1 MPDVV
6 IWMLRAEKR
15 VAYARIPAN
24 QILYS
29 TTSEQACGKYC
40 GKSQTVFMKYE
51 NQALVFGKWGTTG
64 LMGRHKFSDVTGKI
78 KLKRES
84 FMPPKGWE
92 WEGDWFVDPEKNLL
106 TEADAGHTEFTDE
119 VYQNESRYPGG
130 EWKPADEPYTDVNGE
145 KALAPGQYDC
155 PAGWT
160 WEDDWT
166 FDINRAVDEKGWEY
180 GITIPPDSKPKSWVP
195 AEKMYHTHR
204 RKRLIRQR
212 RREKQTS
219 STEKKPLLD
228 DPEGWEYSSLIG
240 WKFHSKM
247 RGSDTVRRRRWR
259 RKMAPSDRL
268 GASAIFKLEG
278 ALGTD
283 MSEDSDGKDKTKES
297 STSLF
302 GANTPS
308 ISNNYDRRFM
318 YHLRVYVH
326 QARNLMPLDKESFSD
341 PYAHVSFL
349 HQSKTTEIINST
361 LNPQWDQT
369 LIFDN
374 IEIYGDPQTIAQ
386 NPPNVVFELF
396 DSDQVGKDEPLG
408 RSMCSPLVK
417 LNPETDVTPKLLWYP
432 VIRAEKKHGEI
443 LAAAELIL
451 KDKPDGS
458 NLPIIPPKRG
468 AKLYMVP
475 QGIKPVVQLTA
486 IEILTWGLRNMKNY
500 QLAAVSSPSLIVECG
515 GEIVY
520 SQVIKNIK
528 KNPNFPGS
536 VLFMKVPL
544 PKEEI
549 YTPPIVIKVIDHR
562 PFGRKPIVGQ
572 CTIDSLEEYRCDP
585 YTAKAE
591 VAMTAKVALMSA
603 PRDVVIDMEDKRPLL
618 EAQERETV
626 DWWSKFYSSIGEI
639 EKCGQYIQKGY
650 DTLKVYDDELED
662 ITEFKGLTDF
672 CDTFKLYRGK
682 ADEDEDDPSV
692 VGEFKGSFSIYPLS
706 DDPSV
711 PAPPRQFRELPE
723 SGPQECIVRIYIV
736 RGIDLQPK
744 DNNGLCDPYI
754 KISLGKKVIEDR
766 DHYIPNTLNPMFGR
780 MYELT
785 CFIPQEKDLKISV
798 YDYDMMTKD
807 EKVGDTVIDLE
818 NRLLSRFGS
827 QCGLQQSYCIS
838 GLNQWRDQLKP
849 SQILQNYAR
858 LKGQSPPVESDN
870 GKMLSFGGRDYT
882 LDEFEANK
890 ILHEHLGPPNER
902 LALHVLRTKRLVPEH
917 VETRTLYSS
926 FQPTLSQGKLQMW
939 VDVFPKSLGVP
950 GPPFDITTRKPK
962 KWMPGIEEQKQKT
975 DVHYRSLDGDGNF
988 NWRFVFP
995 FDYLPAEQLCLI
1007 SKKGKVEMTL
1017 EILREKEVEER
1028 PAGKGRDEP
1037 NMNPKL
1043 DPPKLTLDIRRNIV
1057 SYVLNDWDRFKVW
1070 TDDDNTND
1078 GGGDEDVD
1086 GGGADPDAA
1095 TGQAGNQ
1102 FKERLNKNRTNR
1114 RLLSKTPQDFQ
1125 VYNSVSLRADSFI
1138 GEFKVEHIAAD
1149 EDQEDIESNLLLP
1162 AGVTMQY
1169 ITFTLKVFR
1178 AEDIPQ
1184 MDDTLLQSVKKI
1196 FGGASDKKK
1205 LVDPFVEVFFAGKKE
1220 EGVAYRGRV
1229 LIELTTQ
1236 IDAKAEQQIEDIPS
1250 SNILVAEK
1258 YQQRCKYSLCTVF
1271 HAATMLQEGVE
1282 PIQFEVSM
1290 GNYGNKFDNTCKQ
1303 LPSTTQYT
1311 SPVFD
1316 GNMYYYLPWSNFKP
1330 VVVLTSFWEDIGQRL
1345 HAVNIIIN
1353 IADRLQSNICV
1364 LKTAI
1369 VSKDSETHIREL
1381 WLMLITQLIED
1392 IDNDLLPDLNEKLGV
1407 TVLDIH
1413 MKKMR
1418 VCALQ
1423 SIKDSANQ
1431 MREEATDV
1439 KATMTDIE
1447 DWQDRLQQLADE
1459 ASVKLSKC
1467 TPQNSLPDV
1476 IIWML
1481 RGEKRLAYARIPAN
1495 QILYSATSEKASG
1508 KYCGKIQNIF
1518 MKYENQAL
1526 VFGKWGTTGLL
1537 GRHKYSDLTGKI
1549 KLKRESFLPPK
1560 GWEWEGDW
1568 FVESQRNLQ
1577 TAIDP
1582 SSLEYIDE
1590 VYENETRL
1598 PGWEYGISITPES
1611 KATSWMPAEKK
1622 HHTHR
1627 RKRLIRKRKQIEQT
1641 LSTEKPTLEKAEG
1654 WEYASLIGWKFHNK
1668 RRISDTFRHRRWRR
1682 KMILPDKN
1690 DASAI
1695 FRLEGTVGTEIS
1707 EDDLEGNEIAQEIST
1722 SVFGAATPRISCIFE
1737 RPFLYHLRVYVYQA
1751 RNLMA
1756 LDKGS
1761 FSDPYAHVSF
1771 LHRSKTTEIIN
1782 KTLNPTWDQTLIFD
1796 DIDIYGNPEDL
1807 AQNPPNIVFELFDSD
1822 IIGKDEPLGRTVCLP
1837 LVKLTPEADA
1847 TPKLLWYP
1855 VIRAEKKRGEV
1866 LVAAELILKDKILP
1880 WGLRN
1885 MKSFQ
1890 LAAVSSPSLIVECGG
1905 EIAQTAVIK
1914 NMKKNPN
1921 FLGCVLFMKVLL
1933 PKEEIYTP
1941 PMVIKVIDHR
1951 QFGRKPIVG
1960 QCTIDSLEEYRCDPY
1975 AARAED
1981 TKSVK
1986 VGQIADPGDFVIDIE
2001 NEKPLLDTQER
2012 DSVDWWS
2019 KFYASIGEHDKCGE
2033 YLQKG
2038 YDTLKVFDDK
2048 LEDIPDYEGLTDF
2061 CHTFK
2066 LYRGKADDDE
2076 EYPAVVGEFK
2086 GSFSIY
2092 SLSDDPNVPEPPRQF
2107 RELPESGPQECL
2119 VRIYII
2125 RGIDL
2130 QPKDSNGLCDP
2141 YIKIIWGKKVIEDRD
2156 HYIPNTLN
2164 PLFGRMFELTC
2175 IIPQDKDLKI
2185 AVFDY
2190 DLMSRDD
2197 EVGNTVIDLENRLL
2211 SHFGAHCGL
2220 PQSYCVSGVNQWR
2233 DQLRPSQILQN
2244 LAHLKGFSPPAVY
2257 DSGKSLSYD
2266 GRDYTLEEFEAG
2278 KIIHDHLGPPHERL
2292 ALHVLRTQVLIPEH
2306 VETRTLYS
2314 TFQQSLSQ
2322 GKVEMTLE
2330 ILTEEEAEERPAG
2343 KARDEPNMNPK
2354 LDPPKAIKSEDLEA
2368 ENSGKQTAMIN
2379 ASHISETMNKVK
2391 QTVQKIDDSSEVKD
2405 LDKKSA
2411 DRPEEST
2418 QTTDKE
2424 VSKILCIG
2432 TVDED
2437 SNTLKCNSTSFMQQ
2451 SKKAENIDTLFVSH
2465 SSSVCSIAIKSNLDQ
2480 QDVEMSSLESPTN
2493 CQEEPAC
2500 NFFIAEGQEQCKS
2513 NDESNFISNTGN
2525 LMCKTNSEIHT
2536 VGKDKLQSS
2545 SNRNNHESRAFSE
2558 GNENVSPLATD
2569 TGTSKN
2575 SGKREP
2581 KITDYF
2587 QRKQPECGS
2596 LPCDFKDRKRVKVPN
2611 NGGSASSDAKWLGT
2625 PISELWRMPECGHI
2639 FPHLKNSSTHT
2650 VMIRTDLLSE
2660 GVVPVPY
2667 PMKYKDSWDDYNV
2680 KMPCSDKNLYPV
2692 ENEDGNST
2700 LQSRWDLIQNALQNR
2715 FSSSLDLM
2723 DAILRYSASHCKKW
2737 DFTALNLLCTEDLD
2751 NAEVRHLFESLLPDM
2766 VNLAV
2771 RLPKLCTQ
2779 PIPLLKAKM
2788 NHSITMSQEQISCLL
2803 ANAFFCTFPRRSSRK
2818 SEYCNY
2824 PEINF
2829 NSSKT
2834 LLTRLH
2840 ITSEGT
2846 IEDQGYGMLQVDFA
2860 NRFVGGGVTGSGLVQ
2875 EEIRFIINPELIV
2888 SRLFTEA
2895 LEQNECLIITGVER
2909 FSNYKGYAESYK
2921 WSGSYNDDTL
2931 RDNWQRRCTE
2941 IVAID
2946 ALKFRRFLEQFT
2958 PEKIR
2963 RELNKAYCGFARP
2976 SEKSKKL
2983 PAVATGNWGC
2993 GAFGGDTRLKAL
3005 LQIMAAAEAGRDVA
3019 YFTFNDTQLMK
3030 DVHEMHTFLTQRK
3043 VTIGQEASAAAL
3055 LVIIDLKEGR
3065 PHMLSDRELVG
3076 TSQGCQRV

>member
-1 MPDVV
+1 M
-6 IWMLRAEKR
+6 
-15 VAYARIPAN
+15 
-24 QILYS
+24 
-29 TTSEQACGKYC
+29 TS
-40 GKSQTVFMKYE
+40 
-51 NQALVFGKWGTTG
+51 
-64 LMGRHKFSDVTGKI
+64 
-78 KLKRES
+78 
-84 FMPPKGWE
+84 
-92 WEGDWFVDPEKNLL
+92 
-106 TEADAGHTEFTDE
+106 
-119 VYQNESRYPGG
+119 
-130 EWKPADEPYTDVNGE
+130 
-145 KALAPGQYDC
+145 
-155 PAGWT
+155 
-160 WEDDWT
+160 
-166 FDINRAVDEKGWEY
+166 
-180 GITIPPDSKPKSWVP
+180 
-195 AEKMYHTHR
+195 
-204 RKRLIRQR
+204 
-212 RREKQTS
+212 
-219 STEKKPLLD
+219 
-228 DPEGWEYSSLIG
+228 
-240 WKFHSKM
+240 
-247 RGSDTVRRRRWR
+247 
-259 RKMAPSDRL
+259 
-268 GASAIFKLEG
+268 
-278 ALGTD
+278 
-283 MSEDSDGKDKTKES
+283 
-297 STSLF
+297 
-302 GANTPS
+302 
-308 ISNNYDRRFM
+308 
-318 YHLRVYVH
+318 
-326 QARNLMPLDKESFSD
+326 
-341 PYAHVSFL
+341 
-349 HQSKTTEIINST
+349 
-361 LNPQWDQT
+361 
-369 LIFDN
+369 
-374 IEIYGDPQTIAQ
+374 
-386 NPPNVVFELF
+386 
-396 DSDQVGKDEPLG
+396 
-408 RSMCSPLVK
+408 
-417 LNPETDVTPKLLWYP
+417 
-432 VIRAEKKHGEI
+432 
-443 LAAAELIL
+443 
-451 KDKPDGS
+451 
-458 NLPIIPPKRG
+458 
-468 AKLYMVP
+468 
-475 QGIKPVVQLTA
+475 
-486 IEILTWGLRNMKNY
+486 
-500 QLAAVSSPSLIVECG
+500 
-515 GEIVY
+515 
-520 SQVIKNIK
+520 
-528 KNPNFPGS
+528 
-536 VLFMKVPL
+536 
-544 PKEEI
+544 
-549 YTPPIVIKVIDHR
+549 
-562 PFGRKPIVGQ
+562 
-572 CTIDSLEEYRCDP
+572 
-585 YTAKAE
+585 
-591 VAMTAKVALMSA
+591 
-603 PRDVVIDMEDKRPLL
+603 
-618 EAQERETV
+618 
-626 DWWSKFYSSIGEI
+626 
-639 EKCGQYIQKGY
+639 
-650 DTLKVYDDELED
+650 
-662 ITEFKGLTDF
+662 
-672 CDTFKLYRGK
+672 
-682 ADEDEDDPSV
+682 
-692 VGEFKGSFSIYPLS
+692 
-706 DDPSV
+706 
-711 PAPPRQFRELPE
+711 
-723 SGPQECIVRIYIV
+723 
-736 RGIDLQPK
+736 QP
-744 DNNGLCDPYI
+744 
-754 KISLGKKVIEDR
+754 
-766 DHYIPNTLNPMFGR
+766 
-780 MYELT
+780 
-785 CFIPQEKDLKISV
+785 
-798 YDYDMMTKD
+798 
-807 EKVGDTVIDLE
+807 
-818 NRLLSRFGS
+818 
-827 QCGLQQSYCIS
+827 
-838 GLNQWRDQLKP
+838 
-849 SQILQNYAR
+849 
-858 LKGQSPPVESDN
+858 
-870 GKMLSFGGRDYT
+870 
-882 LDEFEANK
+882 
-890 ILHEHLGPPNER
+890 
-902 LALHVLRTKRLVPEH
+902 
-917 VETRTLYSS
+917 
-926 FQPTLSQGKLQMW
+926 
-939 VDVFPKSLGVP
+939 
-950 GPPFDITTRKPK
+950 
-962 KWMPGIEEQKQKT
+962 
-975 DVHYRSLDGDGNF
+975 
-988 NWRFVFP
+988 
-995 FDYLPAEQLCLI
+995 
-1007 SKKGKVEMTL
+1007 
-1017 EILREKEVEER
+1017 
-1028 PAGKGRDEP
+1028 
-1037 NMNPKL
+1037 
-1043 DPPKLTLDIRRNIV
+1043 
-1057 SYVLNDWDRFKVW
+1057 
-1070 TDDDNTND
+1070 DNTND

-1125 VYNSVSLRADSFI
+1125 IRVRIIEGKHLPGNNIKPMVKVHVCGQTHRTRTKTGNNPFFNELFYINVNKIPSELFDEDLIITVYNSVSLRADSFI
-1138 GEFKVEHIAAD
+1138 GEFKIDVGYVYEEPGHACMRKWLVLNDPEDTSSSGKGYLRASLFVVETGDEPPVEHIAAD

-1205 LVDPFVEVFFAGKKE
+1205 LVDPFVEVFFAGKKICSKVIE
-1220 EGVAYRGRV
+1220 KNCNPVWNQAFNLQIKFPSVSDRIKLTVYDWDRLNKNDIVGTAFLSLSKIASSGGEVEGESEMGFLPAFGPCYINLYGSPREFTGLLDPFEQLNLGKAEGVAYRGRV

-1459 ASVKLSKC
+1459 
-1467 TPQNSLPDV
+1467 PQNSLPDV

-1518 MKYENQAL
+1518 MKYPMDKNKGLHLPLQLRVNMWLGLSAEESEFRKFTDGTFSVFAEIYENQAL

-1598 PGWEYGISITPES
+1598 PGEEWQTADEQYTDVNGKKALAPHQHQCPPGWKWEDNWNFVVNETVDQNGWEYGISITPES

-1866 LVAAELILKDKILP
+1866 LVAAELILKDKPDGSNLPIIPPKRAAKVFMVPQGIRPVVQLTAIEILP

-1986 VGQIADPGDFVIDIE
+1986 GTIQTTDPGDFVIDIE

-2322 GKVEMTLE
+2322 GKLQMWVDIFPKSLGTPGPPFDISPRKPKKYILRVIIWNTSDVILEETSITGEKMSDIYVKGWMPGMEGNKQRTDVHYRSLDGDGNFNWRFVFPFEYLPAEQLCSISRKDHFWSLDKTEFRVPPQILIQLWDNDKFSLDDCLGTLLMDLRHLIVPAKSSKTCDLKMILEDKGNVSEKQNSLFYQKCVRGWWPCLRDDNGSHVLAGKVEMTLE

-2354 LDPPKAIKSEDLEA
+2354 LDPP
-2368 ENSGKQTAMIN
+2368 N
-2379 ASHISETMNKVK
+2379 
-2391 QTVQKIDDSSEVKD
+2391 
-2405 LDKKSA
+2405 
-2411 DRPEEST
+2411 RP
-2418 QTTDKE
+2418 D
-2424 VSKILCIG
+2424 
-2432 TVDED
+2432 
-2437 SNTLKCNSTSFMQQ
+2437 TSFLWFTNPCKIMKLMLRRFRCFVIGV
-2451 SKKAENIDTLFVSH
+2451 SLLVMLVLF
-2465 SSSVCSIAIKSNLDQ
+2465 IGIL
-2480 QDVEMSSLESPTN
+2480 L
-2493 CQEEPAC
+2493 
-2500 NFFIAEGQEQCKS
+2500 
-2513 NDESNFISNTGN
+2513 
-2525 LMCKTNSEIHT
+2525 
-2536 VGKDKLQSS
+2536 
-2545 SNRNNHESRAFSE
+2545 
-2558 GNENVSPLATD
+2558 
-2569 TGTSKN
+2569 
-2575 SGKREP
+2575 
-2581 KITDYF
+2581 Y
-2587 QRKQPECGS
+2587 S
-2596 LPCDFKDRKRVKVPN
+2596 LPNYLSMKIVKP
-2611 NGGSASSDAKWLGT
+2611 
-2625 PISELWRMPECGHI
+2625 
-2639 FPHLKNSSTHT
+2639 
-2650 VMIRTDLLSE
+2650 
-2660 GVVPVPY
+2660 
-2667 PMKYKDSWDDYNV
+2667 
-2680 KMPCSDKNLYPV
+2680 
-2692 ENEDGNST
+2692 
-2700 LQSRWDLIQNALQNR
+2700 
-2715 FSSSLDLM
+2715 
-2723 DAILRYSASHCKKW
+2723 
-2737 DFTALNLLCTEDLD
+2737 
-2751 NAEVRHLFESLLPDM
+2751 
-2766 VNLAV
+2766 
-2771 RLPKLCTQ
+2771 
-2779 PIPLLKAKM
+2779 
-2788 NHSITMSQEQISCLL
+2788 
-2803 ANAFFCTFPRRSSRK
+2803 
-2818 SEYCNY
+2818 
-2824 PEINF
+2824 
-2829 NSSKT
+2829 
-2834 LLTRLH
+2834 
-2840 ITSEGT
+2840 
-2846 IEDQGYGMLQVDFA
+2846 
-2860 NRFVGGGVTGSGLVQ
+2860 
-2875 EEIRFIINPELIV
+2875 
-2888 SRLFTEA
+2888 
-2895 LEQNECLIITGVER
+2895 
-2909 FSNYKGYAESYK
+2909 
-2921 WSGSYNDDTL
+2921 
-2931 RDNWQRRCTE
+2931 
-2941 IVAID
+2941 
-2946 ALKFRRFLEQFT
+2946 FR
-2958 PEKIR
+2958 
-2963 RELNKAYCGFARP
+2963 
-2976 SEKSKKL
+2976 
-2983 PAVATGNWGC
+2983 
-2993 GAFGGDTRLKAL
+2993 
-3005 LQIMAAAEAGRDVA
+3005 
-3019 YFTFNDTQLMK
+3019 
-3030 DVHEMHTFLTQRK
+3030 
-3043 VTIGQEASAAAL
+3043 
-3055 LVIIDLKEGR
+3055 
-3065 PHMLSDRELVG
+3065 
-3076 TSQGCQRV
+3076 